1 MKRALCLLIALLT
14 LPAAAQTA
22 STPQGE
28 SLYRIRPGNPD
39 IVIQTIFNPSA
50 QKLIVS
56 ELRRALAVNIGLDP
70 MKFRFDK
77 PVVITGNL
85 KTDSKPAEK
94 KLIDGLLGIPL
105 DETKATVEMTG
116 LQYDIKD
123 AVIEIAGVRD
133 SPEGGLDIELHVSLS
148 NTLVTADDL
157 MITFASP
164 AGKERAYL
172 DNMHV
177 RLKSPSVY
185 SPSLS
190 SLTVQSTVQIRAN
203 GAGNLEIRTKDS
215 TYDIF
220 KNVTLES
227 LHEDVAL
234 DFGDVELSDVTIEIG
249 NGRMPLRHDGIRDAI
264 EIRKP
269 NIANLMLK
277 PLVGLI
283 QSLPE
288 KVLRRKIEAL
298 TVPLRYAVK
307 IPAAPG
313 NLLMHSFGR
322 VGAEQLRLAFDYSVA
337 GADSARGTDPRLE
350 DSLRRIENQIGNR
363 AANVVVSFSEPLLN
377 SLAASAVDTALAGK
391 LPKGLSIGP
400 KKIFTVMSGA
410 HPFGAIVADLVV
422 DTGRMGGIVLGKRRL
437 RFPLVAYPVLS
448 FGKQGN
454 VPTLELGIAGAD
466 LSDEALL
473 DGAHGVEG
481 NLRKIRLKKTVL
493 KKIRAKIADALAK
506 ARIAVPLAALENT
519 DLTFARFES
528 DGLGRFNMLL
538 TLDPDASEQV
548 RSFWGKVP
556 FLIGKALKPA
566 AR

>member
-1 MKRALCLLIALLT
+1 MNRALLFLITFLS

-22 STPQGE
+22 FTPADE
-28 SLYRIRPGNPD
+28 ALYRIRRGNPD
-39 IVIQTIFNPSA
+39 IVIQTIFNQSA

-56 ELRRALAVNIGLDP
+56 ELRRALSANIGLDP
-70 MKFRFDK
+70 MKFRFEK
-77 PVVITGNL
+77 PVVISGNL

-123 AVIEIAGVRD
+123 AVLEIAGVCN
-133 SPEGGLDIELHVSLS
+133 SPEGGLDIDLYVSLS

-164 AGKERAYL
+164 AGKEKSYL

-185 SPSLS
+185 SPTLS
-190 SLTVQSTVQIRAN
+190 SLTVQTTVQVRAN
-203 GAGNLEIRTKDS
+203 GAGTLEIRTRDS

-227 LHEDVAL
+227 LRKDVAL

-269 NIANLMLK
+269 NIASLMLK

-298 TVPLRYAVK
+298 TVPLTYALK
-307 IPAAPG
+307 LPIAPG
-313 NLLMHSFGR
+313 SLLVHSFGQ
-322 VGAEQLRLAFDYSVA
+322 VGADQLRLAFDYAIA
-337 GADSARGTDPRLE
+337 GANTARDEDPRLE
-350 DSLRRIENQIGNR
+350 RSLVRIEDQIESR
-363 AANVVVSFSEPLLN
+363 AANVVVSVSESLLN
-377 SLAASAVDTALAGK
+377 HLTASAVDAALAGK

-400 KKIFTVMSGA
+400 KKIFTVMSGTQ
-410 HPFGAIVADLVV
+410 PFGTLVADLIV

-437 RFPLVAYPVLS
+437 HFPLVAYPELS

-454 VPTLELGIAGAD
+454 IPTLNLRIARAD
-466 LSDEALL
+466 LSDQALL
-473 DGAHGVEG
+473 DGAHGVDS
-481 NLRKIRLKKTVL
+481 NLRKIRLKKAIL
-493 KKIRAKIADALAK
+493 KKIRAKINDALAK
-506 ARIAVPLAALENT
+506 AEVAVPLPALENT
-519 DLTFARFES
+519 DLTFVRFEN

-538 TLDPDASEQV
+538 TLDPDSGEDV

-556 FLIGKALKPA
+556 FLIRKAFAPK
-566 AR
+566 